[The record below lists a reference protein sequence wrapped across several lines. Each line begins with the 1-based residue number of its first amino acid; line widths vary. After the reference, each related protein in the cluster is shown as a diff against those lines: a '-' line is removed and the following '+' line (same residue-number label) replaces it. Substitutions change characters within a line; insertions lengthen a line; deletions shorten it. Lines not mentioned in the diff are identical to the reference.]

1 MLVFSKFFY
10 IFDKINGKKSIFL
23 PLILILGFVF
33 GFLCH
38 KFLNEKVIFSAPTA
52 SLKFNYD
59 RQDPFFRSDSG
70 VFDAFSAHS
79 DNFESFFDEFSK
91 IEEEFD
97 KFLATQRNLFRKIAS
112 RHNSNLKI
120 NPGGK
125 SEITK
130 IDNDNSVTYQL
141 NFDGFN
147 QNEIDIEIQ
156 KNKLTIK
163 ADKKDKKDNSYSS
176 SSFLYSFYIDE
187 KFDHKKPEIVRNKNN
202 ITIKFNKK

>member
-1 MLVFSKFFY
+1 MLVFSKFYY
-10 IFDKINGKKSIFL
+10 IFDKIIGRKAIIL
-23 PLILILGFVF
+23 PIILVF
-33 GFLCH
+33 GFIFGFFCH
-38 KFLNEKVIFSAPTA
+38 KLLNDKVIFDAPTA
-52 SLKFNYD
+52 SLKINYN
-59 RQDPFFRSDSG
+59 RQNPLFRSDLD
-70 VFDAFSAHS
+70 FLDEFYAHS

-91 IEEEFD
+91 VEEEFD
-97 KFLATQRNLFRKIAS
+97 KFLATQRSFFRKIAS
-112 RHNSNLKI
+112 QHNSNLKI
-120 NPGGK
+120 NSGDK

-130 IDNDNSVTYQL
+130 IDKDNSVTYQL

-147 QNEIDIEIQ
+147 QDEINIEIQ

-187 KFDHKKPEIVRNKNN
+187 KFDHKNPEIVRNKNN